1 MRFIQRERCLRSHS
15 TRGRAALSDDEDLT
29 EVDEN
34 TGGSRGK
41 RRGLD
46 NMALRELRRAHKL
59 FRDGGPSADEAN
71 FLVASANVLA
81 TLDLASA
88 LRESRHES
96 DD

>member
-1 MRFIQRERCLRSHS
+1 M
-15 TRGRAALSDDEDLT
+15 SDDDDLT
-29 EVDEN
+29 EVDES
-34 TGGSRGK
+34 TGGRRGK
-41 RRGLD
+41 QRGLD

-59 FRDGGPSADEAN
+59 FRDGGPSVEEAN

-88 LRESRHES
+88 LRESRHEA